1 MQGMTAQLW
10 KKEDISDVIWSR
22 APGGCLLRVRQHD
35 KVTINLHGFNTG
47 DEARLK
53 EELSSFLDIELRSQ
67 EMDAAGHNWGQLQ
80 VHGSSLAFE
89 VWPLTPR
96 TPLVPA
102 PRLSCHVLRLYP
114 LLRLPS
120 GCER

>member
-1 MQGMTAQLW
+1 MQGMNAQVF
-10 KKEDISDVIWSR
+10 KKEDISQAIWSR

-53 EELSSFLDIELRSQ
+53 EEVSSYLDIELASQ

-80 VHGSSLAFE
+80 VNGSSLAFE
-89 VWPLTPR
+89 VRPR
-96 TPLVPA
+96 T
-102 PRLSCHVLRLYP
+102 YP
-114 LLRLPS
+114 SRGLPWVAS
-120 GCER
+120 ILFAWG